1 MQRLSTFNRLFLVF
15 CVLLIAFIIWKVP
28 HETQQA
34 ESGGTISTTLSA
46 DE

>member
-15 CVLLIAFIIWKVP
+15 FILLFAFIIWKVP
-28 HETQQA
+28 HESKQS